1 MTLQAQL
8 SDCQLLRLEQLLDE
22 PELEQAMRLDETQ
35 GYLCAALAGPQ
46 PIPEGTV
53 AGRSAR
59 RRRNDR
65 FGDCRAARRPPCC
78 ACLAARTGR
87 SGLACGEPPLLLL
100 YAKED
105 DDQNAAS
112 DYVPWC
118 RGLSAWGRHRARSA
132 GSRRSAQTTTKR
144 TVTRS
149 AYLDEQLFPLFVL
162 TGDAEQ
168 AAATAG
174 EEWLAGEEL
183 TRMRAECEERLPQ
196 AVANIYRFWVAQRSV
211 RTIRRDQVKVGRN
224 DPCPCGSGRKFK
236 KCCGATRA

>member
-46 PIPEGTV
+46 PIPEGQWLSEV
-53 AGRSAR
+53 LGDAE
-59 RRRNDR
+59 DR
-65 FGDCRAARRPPCC
+65 FGAAGREAAALLRL
-78 ACLAARTGR
+78 LAARLQVELA
-87 SGLACGEPPLLLL
+87 SGEAPLLLL
-100 YAKED
+100 YAED
-105 DDQNAAS
+105 DDENAAS

-118 RGLSAWGRHRARSA
+118 EAYLHGIDTAPEGWFEALGADDDKEDSDE
-132 GSRRSAQTTTKR
+132 
-144 TVTRS
+144 V

>member
-46 PIPEGTV
+46 PIPEGQWLSEV
-53 AGRSAR
+53 LGDAE
-59 RRRNDR
+59 DR
-65 FGDCRAARRPPCC
+65 FGAAGREAAALLRL
-78 ACLAARTGR
+78 LAARLQVELA
-87 SGLACGEPPLLLL
+87 SGEAPLLLL
-100 YAKED
+100 YAED
-105 DDQNAAS
+105 DDDENAAS
-112 DYVPWC
+112 DYLPWC
-118 RGLSAWGRHRARSA
+118 EAYLHGIDTAPEGWFEALGADDDKEDSEE
-132 GSRRSAQTTTKR
+132 
-144 TVTRS
+144 V

-174 EEWLAGEEL
+174 EEWLSGEEL

-211 RTIRRDQVKVGRN
+211 RTVRRDQAKVGRN

-236 KCCGATRA
+236 KCCGITRA